1 MHQTKFTKI
10 RLLLQVANDLFDE
23 GKISAEE
30 FAELVAGIENDY
42 NRIVSEMETL
52 DTSRILLSYINQFK

>member
-23 GKISAEE
+23 GKISADE

>member
-1 MHQTKFTKI
+1 MHQTRFTKI

-23 GKISAEE
+23 GKITADE
-30 FAELVAGIENDY
+30 FAELVVGIENDY